1 MDGENLP
8 GSLTFV
14 LQAALMIL
22 MAMGYFLATSGL
34 FASYLSIVLTLR
46 YLTSTTSS
54 LPKVPQMASSAVVPS
69 IGI

>member
-34 FASYLSIVLTLR
+34 F
-46 YLTSTTSS
+46 
-54 LPKVPQMASSAVVPS
+54 
-69 IGI
+69 